1 MVNVPI
7 DDEDLPA
14 ISTELD
20 LSISRGHSDVVEQ
33 TKATGGV
40 TFGVMSRRP
49 NDRQSVASPF
59 IYDIV
64 DDVEQTTATQ
74 SRAVVRRVVEIDGIK
89 RRL

>member
-20 LSISRGHSDVVEQ
+20 LSISRGHGDVVEQ

-49 NDRQSVASPF
+49 NDR
-59 IYDIV
+59 
-64 DDVEQTTATQ
+64 
-74 SRAVVRRVVEIDGIK
+74 
-89 RRL
+89 

>member
-20 LSISRGHSDVVEQ
+20 LSISRGHGDVVEQ
-33 TKATGGV
+33 TKATGVV

-49 NDRQSVASPF
+49 NDR
-59 IYDIV
+59 
-64 DDVEQTTATQ
+64 
-74 SRAVVRRVVEIDGIK
+74 
-89 RRL
+89 